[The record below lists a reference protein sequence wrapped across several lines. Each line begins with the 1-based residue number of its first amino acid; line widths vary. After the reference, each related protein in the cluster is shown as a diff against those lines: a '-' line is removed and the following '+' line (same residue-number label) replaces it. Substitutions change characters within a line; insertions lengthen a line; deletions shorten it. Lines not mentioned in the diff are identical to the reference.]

1 VIQETIQQE
10 IGRLT
15 RGAGE
20 PGRSRIAPVAGEEK
34 VDSVETIGGMLQ
46 GLGSSAASTA
56 LANAAALEKLPAAQ
70 KVVLKQALRAA
81 LETRN
86 EAEGF
91 KDELARIKG
100 LLQIAEKDL
109 SDKSEGFRM
118 QAEEAES
125 KLAGLAQDL
134 SGAAATSCASESR
147 LRVRTVHLRIALG
160 TALLAITACA
170 FLIVRTGAVLR
181 APSEAGASSQAV
193 KSLQK
198 ETTAV
203 ARVVASVVA
212 PDVASAVAQRQ
223 GEPVEEALNRLD
235 RALSAIPLARVTEAI
250 DEANRWLKASGS
262 PPCSVPFSGGK
273 TSLVVTPTLGSPG
286 LLASSIVR
294 CARAF
299 EHVVE
304 LPGE

>member
-15 RGAGE
+15 KGAGE

-46 GLGSSAASTA
+46 GLGSTAASTA

-70 KVVLKQALRAA
+70 KVVVKQALRAA
-81 LETRN
+81 LETHN

-118 QAEEAES
+118 QAAEAES
-125 KLAGLAQDL
+125 KLAGIAHDL
-134 SGAAATSCASESR
+134 SGAAATSLASESR
-147 LRVRTVHLRIALG
+147 LRVRTVYLRVALG
-160 TALLAITACA
+160 TALLAVTACG
-170 FLIVRTGAVLR
+170 FLIVRPWEVLR
-181 APSEAGASSQAV
+181 APSEAGKSLRAV

-198 ETTAV
+198 ETALVTP
-203 ARVVASVVA
+203 VVA
-212 PDVASAVAQRQ
+212 PVVTPIAMQRP
-223 GEPVEEALNRLD
+223 GEPVEEALDRLD
-235 RALSAIPLARVTEAI
+235 RALSAIPLARITEAI
-250 DEANRWLKASGS
+250 DEANRWLIASGS

-273 TSLVVTPTLGSPG
+273 TSLVVTPTWDSPG
-286 LLASSIVR
+286 LLAPSIVR

-299 EHVVE
+299 EHVLE
-304 LPGE
+304 